1 MQTYKR
7 RSWRTAWW
15 SARRSLVAC
24 ARVRQRRRAC
34 VCWQSSAAALV
45 PRAAIRRFQ
54 VGAVT
59 SGTSVFDH
67 RLCSGNGSYGN
78 LDLCLR
84 TCVYHVSLPRPA
96 LVRSVGAH
104 GSTERVHRMRSSQV
118 EVVACEMGR
127 RTEVAA
133 DDRPVSTGSPHCGIE
148 WTSGPARCACI
159 TQAHSSC
166 VVRKTHSQ
174 YAAYNS
180 LGPAMNR
187 RPLSPSVQRHRCH
200 GFCVAGRR
208 LYGASG
214 LLVNWPYRCD
224 DPVTSPG
231 VGESGPAPRGPRHR
245 TQPCQGQ
252 WPFSIGLKLPSRSC
266 WGPVGSGPGSLSER
280 RRAGHSAYWR

>member
-1 MQTYKR
+1 MRTYKR
-7 RSWRTAWW
+7 RSWRAAWW
-15 SARRSLVAC
+15 SARRSFVAC

-45 PRAAIRRFQ
+45 SRAATRLFQ
-54 VGAVT
+54 VVAVRC
-59 SGTSVFDH
+59 SLLVCHWSPPGRRGFDH
-67 RLCSGNGSYGN
+67 RLCSGNGSYGH

-84 TCVYHVSLPRPA
+84 TGVYHVSLPRPA

-104 GSTERVHRMRSSQV
+104 GSAERVHRMRSSQV

-133 DDRPVSTGSPHCGIE
+133 DDRPVSTGLPHCDIE

-174 YAAYNS
+174 FAAYDS

-187 RPLSPSVQRHRCH
+187 RRPLSP
-200 GFCVAGRR
+200 
-208 LYGASG
+208 
-214 LLVNWPYRCD
+214 
-224 DPVTSPG
+224 
-231 VGESGPAPRGPRHR
+231 
-245 TQPCQGQ
+245 
-252 WPFSIGLKLPSRSC
+252 
-266 WGPVGSGPGSLSER
+266 
-280 RRAGHSAYWR
+280 